1 MFKRILVPLDG
12 SPRAERALPI
22 AARIARASGG
32 TVMLLHV
39 VTAANEFGPYQ
50 RPSTL
55 PREVVNADSAHA
67 ATYLSNTAHS
77 HTLAGAETKVA
88 VLSGPE
94 ALTILATAKEQHID
108 LMIMV
113 SHGATGIKRWMLGSV
128 AQKMARYSPVPVLV
142 LRDGGIVPSSAYPD
156 KTRPLHTIAA
166 AIALDGSQLAEA
178 AILPAA
184 RLVAALAAPAQGS
197 LHLTQVVQRPGVD
210 TVLNGRERMDPQQR
224 DQTISEAIDYLCKL
238 ADNLRASLGVDL
250 NLAISWSIALGTD
263 VADALIRVA
272 EQGRIDGGTCIFGG
286 CEILALATHGR
297 SGIQRWVLGSVTE
310 RILGHTKLPLLIV
323 RPQQEQKE
331 ISC

>member
-1 MFKRILVPLDG
+1 MCKRILVPLDG

-32 TVMLLHV
+32 TVVLLHV
-39 VTAANEFGPYQ
+39 IPAPSEFGPYQ
-50 RPSTL
+50 GPATL

-67 ATYLSNTAHS
+67 ATYLSSVAHS
-77 HTLAGAETKVA
+77 HTLTGAETKVA
-88 VLSGPE
+88 VFSGPV
-94 ALTILATAKEQHID
+94 ASTILDTAKEQHID

-142 LRDGGIVPSSAYPD
+142 LRDGGIVPASAYPD

-166 AIALDGSQLAEA
+166 AVALDGSQLAEA

-197 LHLTQVVQRPGVD
+197 LHLTRVVQRPGID
-210 TVLNGRERMDPQQR
+210 AVLNGREHTDLRQR
-224 DQTISEAIDYLCKL
+224 NQAISEAMDYLCQR

-250 NLAISWSIALGTD
+250 NLAISWSIALDTD

-272 EQGRIDGGTCIFGG
+272 EQGSIDGGTCIFGG
-286 CEILALATHGR
+286 CEILALSTHGH
-297 SGIQRWVLGSVTE
+297 SGVQRWVLGSVTE

-323 RPQQEQKE
+323 RPQPEQKE
-331 ISC
+331 IS

>member
-12 SPRAERALPI
+12 SPRAERALPM

-32 TVMLLHV
+32 TVLLLQV
-39 VTAANEFGPYQ
+39 VPAANEFGPYQ

-55 PREVVNADSAHA
+55 PREVVNADIAHA

-77 HTLAGAETKVA
+77 NTLAGAETKVA
-88 VLSGPE
+88 VLSGPD
-94 ALTILATAKEQHID
+94 ALTILATVKEQHSD

-113 SHGATGIKRWMLGSV
+113 SHGATGIKRWVLGSV

-197 LHLTQVVQRPGVD
+197 LHLTRVVQRPGVD

-224 DQTISEAIDYLCKL
+224 DQTINEAIDYLCQR
-238 ADNLRASLGVDL
+238 ADDLRASLGVDL

-272 EQGRIDGGTCIFGG
+272 EQGRIDGGTCLFGG

-323 RPQQEQKE
+323 RPQLEQKE